1 MTTAPNAAPEGA
13 AFERR
18 ASLVADLRF
27 VLLAALAL
35 AAFPFVLHPIGGYA
49 GLATQILITS
59 IAAVAFNLLLGYAG
73 MLSYGQA
80 MFYGGGG
87 YVAAILLLRAMPQHP
102 NLWLAVLGATL
113 VTAIMALLV
122 GAVTVRLYGIYF
134 ALLTLAFAQM
144 VFFIVEQAKDWTNG
158 DDGLQ
163 SIPNALLPIGPWNV
177 DLTVGLPP
185 VDLGPF
191 GNLGDIKLWYILAA
205 IALIAVLLF
214 TRLLIRSQFGEVLT
228 AIRENEERS
237 VMVGFSAPLYRLAAF
252 GIAGALTGLAG
263 ALRACYDGT
272 VAVESLSIE
281 RSGQFVVYTVV
292 GGVQTLVSP
301 VVGTALIMYL
311 ENVLSGKTPAWRL
324 IEGIIFVAVIVF
336 LPRGVLGTLLNQREK
351 NPRSIFRRALRPRTE
366 EPEPLLRPNVE
377 GRRAG
382 PLSIIETSKLGKL
395 FGHFA
400 ANHDIDFQVDPAE
413 LRAVIGPNGAGKTT
427 FFNLLAGTIAP
438 TSGTINYKGRDVSRV
453 SGTERVHLG
462 IAKAFQTASLYPDQT
477 VRQNCRLAALARV
490 QGPFALQVLRRST
503 RLDDVDALAE
513 RAMDR
518 LELAAVADVRA
529 GDLSH
534 GDKKRLD
541 IAIAL
546 ATQPQILLLD
556 EPVAGMSKDEARKTE
571 GLIRRLSTEMTVLVI
586 EHDMEM
592 VMGISDTIT
601 VLHQGTVLATG
612 TPAEIRANATV
623 QEAYLGG
630 HTEEEFAGA

>member
-1 MTTAPNAAPEGA
+1 MTDRG
-13 AFERR
+13 
-18 ASLVADLRF
+18 SLLGSDLRF
-27 VLLAALAL
+27 ALLTALGLAL
-35 AAFPFVLHPIGGYA
+35 FPLVLHPIGGYA
-49 GLATQILITS
+49 GLATQILIVS
-59 IAAVAFNLLLGYAG
+59 VAAVAFNLLLGYAG

-80 MFYGGGG
+80 MFYGSGG
-87 YVAAILLLRAMPQHP
+87 YIAAIMLLRTMPHHP
-102 NLWLAVLGATL
+102 NLWFAVIGATL
-113 VTAIMALLV
+113 VTAVLALLV

-144 VFFIVEQAKDWTNG
+144 VFFVVEQAKDWTNG

-163 SIPNALLPIGPWNV
+163 SIPNALLPIGPWNI
-177 DLTVGLPP
+177 DLQTALPNI
-185 VDLGPF
+185 DLGIF
-191 GNLGDIKLWYILAA
+191 GNLGDVKLWYVFAAVVLIL
-205 IALIAVLLF
+205 VLLF
-214 TRLLIRSQFGEVLT
+214 TRALTRSQFGEVLT

-237 VMVGFSAPLYRLAAF
+237 VLVGFSAPLYRLAAF
-252 GIAGALTGLAG
+252 GIAGALTGFAG

-272 VAVESLSIE
+272 IAVESLSIE
-281 RSGQFVVYTVV
+281 RSGQFVIYTVV
-292 GGVQTLVSP
+292 GGVQTIFSP

-311 ENVLSGKTPAWRL
+311 ENVLSGKTQAWRL
-324 IEGIIFVAVIVF
+324 IEGLVFVAVIVF
-336 LPRGVLGTLLNQREK
+336 LPRGVLGSLLKQREK
-351 NPRSIFRRALRPRTE
+351 NPRALFARTLRPRTE
-366 EPEPLLRPNVE
+366 EPDSLLRHATE
-377 GRRAG
+377 GHRG
-382 PLSIIETSKLGKL
+382 GSMSIIETFKLGKL

-400 ANHDIDFQVDPAE
+400 ANRDIDFRVDPGE

-427 FFNLLAGTIAP
+427 FFNLLAGTVAS
-438 TSGTINYKGRDVSRV
+438 TSGTINYKGRDVSRI
-453 SGTERVHLG
+453 SGTARVHLG

-477 VRQNCRLAALARV
+477 VRQNCRLAALATV
-490 QGPFALQVLRRST
+490 QGPFALQVFRRST

-513 RAMDR
+513 RAMSR
-518 LELAAVADVRA
+518 LELIGVADVRA

-571 GLIRRLSTEMTVLVI
+571 ALIRKLSTEMTVLVI

-592 VMGISDTIT
+592 VMGLSDTIT

-612 TPAEIRANATV
+612 TPAEIRDNPRV

-630 HTEEEFAGA
+630 HSEAELAH